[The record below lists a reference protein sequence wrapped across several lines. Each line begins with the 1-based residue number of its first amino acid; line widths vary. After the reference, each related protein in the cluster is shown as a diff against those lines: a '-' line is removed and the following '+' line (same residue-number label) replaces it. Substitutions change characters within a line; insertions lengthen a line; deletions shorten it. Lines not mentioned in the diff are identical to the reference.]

1 MKNRWLKMTRQ
12 LKEITLLRFYCKR
25 IMATKA
31 TPKTSAKPNPKPK
44 GKGKGKSNPKR
55 NFRGTEVKTDG
66 GGNYT
71 VVQLCMLDGVPH
83 VLPVEGGQH
92 RRVFAVSDFVNKN
105 CPLKVRRQLSKLFER
120 NGWRFKDED
129 EHSVK
134 APGVNPDGTPFT
146 YYLYDGLHL
155 EEAKALV
162 DKEYPSYTLCTLATS
177 DEEEEDEQKV
187 AEPPIAAASA
197 AASGPV
203 PGTYAA
209 AATPVTAAIP
219 VDDDVATVDQMPMEL
234 QSMGNSLLNKL
245 IVLGHSKMAPKITG
259 MFLEMGIPYC
269 ENLLTNE
276 SVLTSEIDEAF
287 KVLVEYRA
295 TQNALAFFA

>member
-25 IMATKA
+25 IMATNA

-44 GKGKGKSNPKR
+44 SKGKGKSNPKR

-105 CPLKVRRQLSKLFER
+105 CPLKVRRQLSNLFEC

-134 APGVNPDGTPFT
+134 APGVNSDGTPFT

-162 DKEYPSYTLCTLATS
+162 DKEYPSYALCTLATS

-197 AASGPV
+197 AA
-203 PGTYAA
+203 A
-209 AATPVTAAIP
+209 PVTAAIP

-234 QSMGNSLLNKL
+234 QSMGNSLFNKL
-245 IVLGHSKMAPKITG
+245 IVLGYSKMAPKITG

-276 SVLTSEIDEAF
+276 SVFTSEIYKAF